1 MKIKPFFSTL
11 ITSTAVGFIVG
22 FILIFN
28 QLRAS
33 LFHIWINQYL
43 HYRMIRLIFQSLKG
57 VAYRWLEIILT
68 IAVGLTMIWLIWQ
81 LVMLVLSTIHV
92 KYRIKWHAFKMKG
105 QFKSK
110 ILRFLAKTSTIL
122 VSILI
127 LFNLGFFFDNLITPA
142 HKPNVI
148 LIVCETLRAD
158 HLGYNGYKRNT
169 TPNLDSL
176 AKQAFLFK
184 NAYSQAPSTRP
195 SMWNIVTSKYQSPM
209 PAPDSYLT
217 IAEYFKSNRYKT
229 AAFIS
234 QQFLKA
240 TKSNLDQGYD
250 LYDADCLKDKHGLS
264 LRRANS
270 ITDAAINWIKKD
282 RNWPYF
288 IWLVYFD
295 PHDPYIPPDEF
306 KGIYTKSE
314 NFSRDRRGEKIH
326 MKTSPIH
333 PEHRQFL
340 INAYDEEIRY
350 FDYELGRLLRWLK
363 NSGQF
368 DNTIIAFTADH
379 GEELGDNGHRWDH
392 SQLLSQ
398 EEIWIPLIIKL
409 PHQQHQTI
417 ITEPVQNIDIYPTLV
432 DYFSPHH
439 LPSFSKTLEGKSLLP
454 LMRKEKSLP
463 LQYALSL
470 WQGQRCLIIGN
481 YKYWLQSKEE
491 SLINIKTREEIN
503 DPARLNKFREELNKI
518 LNQYIKK
525 RGYYKKNLEQLKS
538 LGYLK

>member
-1 MKIKPFFSTL
+1 MKFKSLLSALTTVTTIGFVVS
-11 ITSTAVGFIVG
+11 FIV
-22 FILIFN
+22 IFQ
-28 QLRAS
+28 QLKAS
-33 LFHIWINQYL
+33 LIHIKANEYI
-43 HYRMIRLIFQSLKG
+43 HYKMTRLLFQSLQG
-57 VAYRWLEIILT
+57 IFYQWLELTVLISIGLT
-68 IAVGLTMIWLIWQ
+68 IIWL
-81 LVMLVLSTIHV
+81 LSKLALSLFLKTHL
-92 KYRIKWHAFKMKG
+92 KYRIKWHSFKIKR
-105 QFKSK
+105 KNKAK
-110 ILRFLAKTSTIL
+110 ILMPIIKTFIIL
-122 VSILI
+122 VLI
-127 LFNLGFFFDNLITPA
+127 LAFINFGFFLENKIYKP

-229 AAFIS
+229 AAF
-234 QQFLKA
+234 
-240 TKSNLDQGYD
+240 
-250 LYDADCLKDKHGLS
+250 